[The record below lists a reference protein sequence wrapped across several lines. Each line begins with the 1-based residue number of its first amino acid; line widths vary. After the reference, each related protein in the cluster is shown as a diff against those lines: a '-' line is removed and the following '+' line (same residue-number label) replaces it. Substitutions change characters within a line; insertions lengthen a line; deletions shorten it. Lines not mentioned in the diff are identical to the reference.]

1 MSRASSHQEI
11 GFFQLDNLVRNR
23 IPFVLLSLGV
33 DFAKFYDEIVYQNHL
48 FSQTISTTRESIL
61 KDLSSRNIPSE
72 SAVVLVCPQG
82 DVSVRLMSTLEKHG
96 YSNVFLIRNGFQGLL
111 KDRP

>member
-1 MSRASSHQEI
+1 MSSHSYQEI

-33 DFAKFYDEIVYQNHL
+33 DFSRFYDEVVYQNHL
-48 FSQTISTTRESIL
+48 FSQTISTSRENVL
-61 KDLSSRNIPSE
+61 KDLSSKNIPSE
-72 SAVVLVCPQG
+72 SAVVLVCPKG
-82 DVSVRLMSTLEKHG
+82 DLSVRLKSTLEKQG
-96 YSNVFLIRNGFQGLL
+96 YSNVYLVRNGFEGLL